1 MSRTMMNA
9 RRTPVKDEAPV
20 YTCRSNAARDIL
32 IATVER
38 ARSADQAA
46 LLLVANN
53 NGTASQAAWDRIVA
67 DPAYKKLEANLASSE
82 AVLKAAKEAP
92 VA

>member
-1 MSRTMMNA
+1 MSRTMMSA
-9 RRTPVKDEAPV
+9 RRTPVKDESPY
-20 YTCRSNAARDIL
+20 YTCRSRAARDL
-32 IATVER
+32 LVAALER

-67 DPAYKKLEANLASSE
+67 DPAYKRLEANLASSD
-82 AVLKAAKEAP
+82 AVLAAAKEAP
-92 VA
+92 CG